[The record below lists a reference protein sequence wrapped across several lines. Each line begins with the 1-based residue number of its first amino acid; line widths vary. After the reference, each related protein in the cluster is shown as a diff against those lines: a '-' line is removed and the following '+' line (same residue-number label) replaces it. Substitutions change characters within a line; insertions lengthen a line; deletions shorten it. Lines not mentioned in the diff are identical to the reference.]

1 MRLTNSLRDAFIDSV
16 MEDVPQQDYR
26 QQITDRVNLLHK
38 QIMATLGIVPAHFE
52 RLASN
57 WLYIESM
64 GFSARGLLQKE
75 NESIAND
82 DICRGLYALYT
93 KQKKDREA
101 LEQKLHGV
109 VYGCTTTQQLLE
121 ALPQFEKYIPAE
133 PEKSRQLPVT
143 TGVVKAF
150 KQAGWPKGKEKAT

>member
-1 MRLTNSLRDAFIDSV
+1 MRLTNNLRNAFISSV
-16 MEDVPQQDYR
+16 MEDVPQQDFR
-26 QQITDRVNLLHK
+26 QPLNDRVNLLHR
-38 QIMATLGIVPAHFE
+38 QIMSTLGIVPAHFE
-52 RLASN
+52 RLHSN

-64 GFSARGLLQKE
+64 SFSAPGLFEKE

-82 DICRGLYALYT
+82 NICRDLYVLYT
-93 KQKKDREA
+93 KQKENREA
-101 LEQKLHGV
+101 LEQKLRGML
-109 VYGCTTTQQLLE
+109 YGCTTTQQLLE

-150 KQAGWPKGKEKAT
+150 KQAGWPKDKEKAA

>member
-1 MRLTNSLRDAFIDSV
+1 MRLTNNLRDAFISSV
-16 MEDVPQQDYR
+16 MEDVPRQDFR
-26 QQITDRVNLLHK
+26 QQLNDRVNLLHK
-38 QIMATLGIVPAHFE
+38 QIMATLGIKPEHFE
-52 RLASN
+52 RLASK

-64 GFSARGLLQKE
+64 SFSVRGLLEEE

-82 DICRGLYALYT
+82 NICCDLYVLYT
-93 KQKKDREA
+93 KQKENREA
-101 LEQKLHGV
+101 LQQKLHGV